1 MYNDDYNSTMDKAVK
16 RVLLI
21 VSIAIIL
28 GMIIMVVMVA
38 LLCRFNDKAIDNTN
52 KVETNSNATAQVY
65 YLHGSIISN
74 ENGII
79 IIADTNGEAWE
90 VESDD
95 ESLSVGVNV
104 VMMMNNNNTVND
116 ITDDTI
122 INTYIQINS

>member
-16 RVLLI
+16 EVLLI
-21 VSIAIIL
+21 VFLVIVMGAI
-28 GMIIMVVMVA
+28 MISMVA
-38 LLCRFNDKAIDNTN
+38 LLYSLTDNAIDNTN

-79 IIADTNGEAWE
+79 TIADTNGEAWE

-95 ESLSVGVNV
+95 EGLSVGVNV
-104 VMMMNNNNTVND
+104 VMMMNNNNTIND

>member
-16 RVLLI
+16 EVLLI
-21 VSIAIIL
+21 VSIVIIL
-28 GMIIMVVMVA
+28 GMTMVA
-38 LLCRFNDKAIDNTN
+38 MIALLRGFTDRAIDSAN
-52 KVETNSNATAQVY
+52 KVETNSNTTTQVY

-79 IIADTNGEAWE
+79 TIADTNGEAWE

>member
-1 MYNDDYNSTMDKAVK
+1 MYNDCSDSTFHTAMKE
-16 RVLLI
+16 VLLI
-21 VSIAIIL
+21 TFIVIIL
-28 GMIIMVVMVA
+28 GLTMLSVIA
-38 LLCRFNDKAIDNTN
+38 LLCMPIGKVIDNTD
-52 KVETNSNATAQVY
+52 KAETNNNTIEQVY

-79 IIADTNGEAWE
+79 TIADTNGKAWE
-90 VESDD
+90 VESDS

-104 VMMMNNNNTVND
+104 VMMMNNNNTIND

>member
-28 GMIIMVVMVA
+28 GMIMMVVMVA

-104 VMMMNNNNTVND
+104 VMMMNNNNTIND

>member
-16 RVLLI
+16 GVLLI

-28 GMIIMVVMVA
+28 GMIMMVVMVA

-52 KVETNSNATAQVY
+52 KVEINSNATAQVY

-74 ENGII
+74 KNGII
-79 IIADTNGEAWE
+79 TIADTNGEAWE
-90 VESDD
+90 VEGDD

-104 VMMMNNNNTVND
+104 VMMMNNNNTIND

>member
-16 RVLLI
+16 EVLLI
-21 VSIAIIL
+21 VFLVIVMGAI
-28 GMIIMVVMVA
+28 MISMVA
-38 LLCRFNDKAIDNTN
+38 LLCSLTDNAIDNTN

-79 IIADTNGEAWE
+79 TIADTNGEAWE

-104 VMMMNNNNTVND
+104 VMMMNNNNTIND

>member
-1 MYNDDYNSTMDKAVK
+1 MYNDDYNSTVDKAVK
-16 RVLLI
+16 EFL
-21 VSIAIIL
+21 
-28 GMIIMVVMVA
+28 IIMAIAMVLVVAVIA
-38 LLCRFNDKAIDNTN
+38 SIHLIYAIGDNAIDNTN
-52 KVETNSNATAQVY
+52 KVETSSNATAQVY

-79 IIADTNGEAWE
+79 TIADTNGEAWE

-104 VMMMNNNNTVND
+104 VMMMNNNNTIND

>member
-16 RVLLI
+16 EVLLI
-21 VSIAIIL
+21 VSIVIIL
-28 GMIIMVVMVA
+28 GMVMMAMVA
-38 LLCRFNDKAIDNTN
+38 LFCRFTDNAIDNTN
-52 KVETNSNATAQVY
+52 KIETNSNATTQVY
-65 YLHGSIISN
+65 YLCGSIISN

-79 IIADTNGEAWE
+79 TIADTNGEAWE

-104 VMMMNNNNTVND
+104 VMMMNNNNTIND

>member
-16 RVLLI
+16 GVLLI

-28 GMIIMVVMVA
+28 GMIMMVVMVA
-38 LLCRFNDKAIDNTN
+38 LLYRFNDKAIDNTN

-79 IIADTNGEAWE
+79 TIADTNGEAWE

>member
-16 RVLLI
+16 EVLLI
-21 VSIAIIL
+21 VSIVIIL
-28 GMIIMVVMVA
+28 GMTMMAMVA
-38 LLCRFNDKAIDNTN
+38 LFCRFTDNAIDNTS

-79 IIADTNGEAWE
+79 TIVDTNGEAWE

-95 ESLSVGVNV
+95 EGLSVGVNV

>member
-16 RVLLI
+16 GVLLI

-28 GMIIMVVMVA
+28 GMIMMMVMVA
-38 LLCRFNDKAIDNTN
+38 LFCRFTDNAIDNTN

-79 IIADTNGEAWE
+79 TIADANGEAWE

-104 VMMMNNNNTVND
+104 VMMMNNNNTIND

>member
-1 MYNDDYNSTMDKAVK
+1 MYNDDYNSTVDKAVK
-16 RVLLI
+16 EFL
-21 VSIAIIL
+21 
-28 GMIIMVVMVA
+28 IIMAIAMVLVVAVIA
-38 LLCRFNDKAIDNTN
+38 SIHLIYAIDDKAIDSAN
-52 KVETNSNATAQVY
+52 KVETNSNATAQIY

-79 IIADTNGEAWE
+79 TIADTNGEAWE

-104 VMMMNNNNTVND
+104 VMMMNNNNTINN

>member
-16 RVLLI
+16 EVLLI
-21 VSIAIIL
+21 VSIVIIL
-28 GMIIMVVMVA
+28 GMTMMAMVA
-38 LLCRFNDKAIDNTN
+38 LLCRFNDKAIDSAN
-52 KVETNSNATAQVY
+52 KVETSSNATAQVY

-79 IIADTNGEAWE
+79 TIADTNGEAWE
-90 VESDD
+90 IENDD

-104 VMMMNNNNTVND
+104 VMMMNNNNTIND

-122 INTYIQINS
+122 INAYIQINS

>member
-16 RVLLI
+16 GVLLI
-21 VSIAIIL
+21 VSIAIML
-28 GMIIMVVMVA
+28 GMIMIVVIVA
-38 LLCRFNDKAIDNTN
+38 LFCRFTDNAIDNTN

-79 IIADTNGEAWE
+79 AIADTNGEAWE

-104 VMMMNNNNTVND
+104 VMMMNNNNTIND

>member
-16 RVLLI
+16 EVLLI
-21 VSIAIIL
+21 VFLVIVMGAI
-28 GMIIMVVMVA
+28 MISMVA
-38 LLCRFNDKAIDNTN
+38 LLCSLTDNAIDNTN

-79 IIADTNGEAWE
+79 TIVDTNGEAWE

-95 ESLSVGVNV
+95 EGLSVGVNV
-104 VMMMNNNNTVND
+104 VMVMNNNNTIND

>member
-28 GMIIMVVMVA
+28 GMIMMVVMVA
-38 LLCRFNDKAIDNTN
+38 LLCRFNDKAIDNAN
-52 KVETNSNATAQVY
+52 KVETSSNATAQIY

-79 IIADTNGEAWE
+79 TIADTNGEAWE

-104 VMMMNNNNTVND
+104 VMMMNNNNTIND

>member
-16 RVLLI
+16 EVLLI
-21 VSIAIIL
+21 VSIVIIL
-28 GMIIMVVMVA
+28 GMTMMAIVA
-38 LLCRFNDKAIDNTN
+38 LFCRFTDKAIDSAN
-52 KVETNSNATAQVY
+52 KVETNSGTTTQVY

-79 IIADTNGEAWE
+79 TIADTNGEAWE
-90 VESDD
+90 VENDD